1 MSGPDI
7 AVVPGSPCVLG
18 IAAWSGSGKTTLL
31 KALLPLLRARGL
43 AVAVVKHAHHEFDID
58 LPGKDS
64 YELRKAGANTV
75 LVGSRKRWAL
85 VVETDL
91 PEEPE
96 LPDLLRHLPKDGLDL
111 VLVEGLKR
119 EGLPKIE
126 VHRPALGQ
134 PLLFPEDRHI
144 IAVASDAVVP
154 LPAALPLLDLNAP
167 QQIVEFI
174 VSRFG
179 LGGRDRTEAAMPGA
193 IAPKAGSGG

>member
-1 MSGPDI
+1 MTGPDP
-7 AVVPGSPCVLG
+7 AATAYPCVLG

-31 KALLPLLRARGL
+31 KALLPLLRERGL
-43 AVAVVKHAHHEFDID
+43 AVAVVKHAHHDFDID

-64 YELRKAGANTV
+64 YELRKAGASTV

-96 LPDLLRHLPKDGLDL
+96 LPDLLQHLPTAGIDL

-126 VHRPALGQ
+126 VHRASLGR

-144 IAVASDAVVP
+144 IAVASDAAIP
-154 LPAALPLLDLNAP
+154 LPTALTLLDLNAP
-167 QQIVEFI
+167 GQIAEFI
-174 VSRFG
+174 VRRFG
-179 LGGRDRTEAAMPGA
+179 LNSRGSKTSPNEPNAGTPLAGA
-193 IAPKAGSGG
+193 R